1 MTNKEFLTN
10 NSEQLIEL
18 GRLIRQIDTVRGI
31 DRIQDV
37 KGRQQAI
44 RIINEWLNKLWEIDV
59 VDIVPPEDDEL
70 FRSK

>member
-1 MTNKEFLTN
+1 MTNKEFLQN

>member
-1 MTNKEFLTN
+1 MTNKEFLQN

-44 RIINEWLNKLWEIDV
+44 RIINEWLNKLWEVDV
-59 VDIVPPEDDEL
+59 QDIVPPEDDEL

>member
-1 MTNKEFLTN
+1 MTNKEFLQN

-44 RIINEWLNKLWEIDV
+44 RIINEWLNKLWEIGV

>member
-18 GRLIRQIDTVRGI
+18 GRLIRQIDTVKGI

-59 VDIVPPEDDEL
+59 QDIVPPEDDEL

>member
-1 MTNKEFLTN
+1 MTNKEFLQN

-59 VDIVPPEDDEL
+59 QDIVPPEDDEL